1 MSSGMTPIDVMVNRI
16 LVVEDNRDEAE
27 FLKTLLIAKRFTVE
41 IAKDSGQAH
50 VAFTMH
56 LPDFVLM
63 DVILPN
69 EVSGFEVCERMKKDN
84 PHVPVMMLTAID
96 MDDAR
101 SLAARV
107 GADAYLTKPYD
118 PAELL
123 AQIPIVAEEVWK
135 RRHLGPSVAIDSDK
149 VRFNC
154 PECGKKL
161 KVKAS
166 HRGRTLNCPRC
177 GQHVVVPV
185 FD

>member
-1 MSSGMTPIDVMVNRI
+1 MTPVEVIVKRI
-16 LVVEDNRDEAE
+16 LVVEDDRDEAE
-27 FLKTLLIAKRFTVE
+27 FLRTFLASKRYTVE

-50 VAFTMH
+50 AAFTMH
-56 LPDFVLM
+56 LPDFVIL

-84 PHVPVMMLTAID
+84 PHVPVLMLSAID

-107 GADAYLTKPYD
+107 GADGYLTKPYD
-118 PAELL
+118 PDELYQ
-123 AQIPIVAEEVWK
+123 QILTIAEEVWR
-135 RRHLGPSVAIDSDK
+135 RRHLGSKADDDEK

-154 PECGKKL
+154 GECGKRL
-161 KVKAS
+161 KVKAA

-177 GQHVVVPV
+177 GQPIVVPLH
-185 FD
+185 D